1 MSTRRALILRA
12 ILVIV
17 LLATIPLFQEK
28 VTATVP
34 FSVTFIDVGQ
44 GDSCWLHLPNGDDV
58 LVDGGKPQAG
68 PAVVA
73 YLNEHG
79 VADIELMVATH
90 GDADHIGGLIDVL
103 ASMPVAEAWLDSQT
117 CTTAMC
123 QEFYQAL
130 ADNGV
135 VTATVRM
142 GESYSWG
149 EVAALVL
156 NPSEPL
162 YADKNENSVVLR
174 VSYGSVDFLLTGDAE
189 TGAENRMLNS
199 GLPLEAE
206 ILKVAHHGS
215 SSSSSPAFLSAV
227 SPEVAVISVGPNPYG
242 HPTEQTLARLQAVGA
257 TIYRTDHHGT
267 IVITTDGYTYSLS
280 PTLTP
285 TSTPTPTPTG
295 TTTSTATATSTLT
308 PTPTATNTPTQ
319 ELAHTV
325 FLPLVLKSYLP
336 LPPIATFTPTRTE
349 TPTATPSRTPTHT
362 PTPTATATATPT
374 PTSTSSPTLT
384 NTATYTPTP
393 TNTVTPTSTPTPT
406 RTPTRT
412 ATPTETPTETVTP
425 TLTITATATS
435 TPTPTSTRTPT
446 RTPTPTATSQP
457 STTGD
462 VRITYIFVDGAG
474 SQEPDEYVRIR
485 NYDTRSIQL
494 SGWTLRDEANHVFTF
509 PSHIMEPDQ
518 VCRVYTNEDHPEWC
532 GFNYGSGSAI
542 WNNGGDCAY
551 LRNSV
556 GTLIDTYCY

>member
-1 MSTRRALILRA
+1 LSARRALILGA

-17 LLATIPLFQEK
+17 LSATIPLFQEK
-28 VTATVP
+28 VTATVQ

-68 PAVVA
+68 PTVVA
-73 YLNEHG
+73 YLSEHG
-79 VADIELMVATH
+79 VTDIDLMVATH

-117 CTTAMC
+117 CTTNTC

-149 EVAALVL
+149 EVAVLVL

-174 VSYGSVDFLLTGDAE
+174 VSYGSVDLLLTGDAE

-199 GLPLEAE
+199 GNPLEAE

-215 SSSSSPAFLSAV
+215 SSSSSPDFLSAV
-227 SPEVAVISVGPNPYG
+227 SPEVAVISVGQNSYG
-242 HPTEQTLARLQAVGA
+242 HPTEQTLSRLQAVGA
-257 TIYRTDHHGT
+257 TIYRTDQHGT
-267 IVITTDGYTYSLS
+267 IAITTNGHTYSVS
-280 PTLTP
+280 P
-285 TSTPTPTPTG
+285 SQE
-295 TTTSTATATSTLT
+295 TT
-308 PTPTATNTPTQ
+308 
-319 ELAHTV
+319 HTV
-325 FLPLVLKSYLP
+325 LLPLVLKSYLP
-336 LPPIATFTPTRTE
+336 LPSTATA
-349 TPTATPSRTPTHT
+349 TPTATGAPTVTPTNTQTH
-362 PTPTATATATPT
+362 TPTATATPSPTRTATSTTTPTNTPGPTSTATPT
-374 PTSTSSPTLT
+374 PTPTLT
-384 NTATYTPTP
+384 PTATPTPTPTPTP
-393 TNTVTPTSTPTPT
+393 TNTATPTATATPT

-412 ATPTETPTETVTP
+412 ATPTRTPTKTVTRTP
-425 TLTITATATS
+425 TITA
-435 TPTPTSTRTPT
+435 TPTSTRTPT
-446 RTPTPTATSQP
+446 RTPTPTATSPP

-474 SQEPDEYVRIR
+474 SQEPDEYVQIR

-509 PSHIMEPDQ
+509 PSHVMQPDQ
-518 VCRVYTNEDHPEWC
+518 VCRVYTNEYHPEWC
-532 GFNYGSGSAI
+532 GFSYNSGLAI

-551 LRNSV
+551 LRDSM
-556 GTLIDTYCY
+556 GTTVDTYCY